1 MGQNMSQ
8 IKAEIQRMRE
18 IEAQKKALKNINVS
32 KNNEQNMDALDRE
45 LNQLLE
51 SYSATVRASTLPINA
66 GSNAK
71 ERHNFY
77 VADFIDGA
85 YYTTDHIGVKGPYR
99 DAPKRAMNI
108 WNESGFQVYDKVSCS
123 QACKDHKYFGLQD
136 VNGNGYSQCFCSDSW
151 DETTHYGTDTCGPG
165 GGPWCNYV
173 YENIKPPP
181 IPSTM
186 HLGKMYYAEK
196 GIKDKKYTIYE
207 YPTNQ
212 IDFTGQ
218 DGVEEINFFKVSKF
232 DSPGYNKTSKKNIS
246 LDAAKQYCVE
256 IQAVGFVHNR
266 NTNTYWFKTTIFP
279 QTKKVANDQVDFYI
293 VVPAI
298 KNAQPCN
305 KTVTVVSP
313 TLISSN
319 CVLKNGIPPSNICD
333 GLNADTESGLG
344 SINDRLMMLGRSL
357 ATNMKQNMENTTKY
371 DDHQP
376 KQREKYQKTI
386 DKYEKVM
393 KVIKGRE
400 ANIVT
405 EDAIMSDS
413 MKNIQ
418 MRKLFIFVFFVIIGT
433 IAVLY
438 LFGNSLIMIIT
449 ILTIYYIALY
459 VLIVVKQ
466 NEYYV

>member
-8 IKAEIQRMRE
+8 IKAELQKNRE
-18 IEAQKKALKNINVS
+18 MEAQKKAFKNINVS
-32 KNNEQNMDALDRE
+32 ENNEQNMDALDRE

-51 SYSATVRASTLPINA
+51 SYSATAHASTLPINA

-77 VADFIDGA
+77 VADFVDGS
-85 YYTTDHIGVKGPYR
+85 YYTTDHIAEKGAFR

-108 WNESGFQVYDKVSCS
+108 MINDGDYYYDKVSCS

-136 VNGNGYSQCFCSDSW
+136 GSNNRSQCFCSDSW
-151 DETTHYGTDTCGPG
+151 TETTQYKGDTCGQE

-207 YPTNQ
+207 YPKNQ

-218 DGVEEINFFKVSKF
+218 DGVEEINFFKVSNF
-232 DSPGYNKTSKKNIS
+232 DSPGYNKTSKNFDS
-246 LDAAKQYCVE
+246 LDAAKQYCLE
-256 IQAVGFVHNR
+256 IQAVGFAHNR
-266 NTNTYWFKTTIFP
+266 NTNEYSFKTVIFP
-279 QTKKVANDQVDFYI
+279 QAKKVPNDNVDFYI

-298 KNAQPCN
+298 KNAEPCN

-319 CVLKNGIPPSNICD
+319 CVFKNGIPPSNICD
-333 GLNADTESGLG
+333 GLNANTETGLG

-357 ATNMKQNMENTTKY
+357 ATNMKQNMENTAKY
-371 DDHQP
+371 DGHQP
-376 KQREKYQKTI
+376 EQREKYKKTI

-400 ANIVT
+400 ASIVT
-405 EDAIMSDS
+405 EDAVMSDS

-418 MRKLFIFVFFVIIGT
+418 MRKFFIFVLFVIIGT

-438 LFGNSLIMIIT
+438 LFGKSIIMTIT

-459 VLIVVKQ
+459 LFIVVKQ
-466 NEYYV
+466 DHYYE

>member
-8 IKAEIQRMRE
+8 IKAEIQKKRE
-18 IEAQKKALKNINVS
+18 IEAQKKAFKNINVS
-32 KNNEQNMDALDRE
+32 ENNEQNMDALDQE
-45 LNQLLE
+45 LNQLLD
-51 SYSATVRASTLPINA
+51 SYSATAQASTLPINA

-77 VADFIDGA
+77 VADFIDGS
-85 YYTTDHIGVKGPYR
+85 YYTTDHIGVKGPYK

-108 WNESGFQVYDKVSCS
+108 TINNGGWYYDKVSCS
-123 QACKDHKYFGLQD
+123 QACKDYKYFGLQD
-136 VNGNGYSQCFCSDSW
+136 ERNNNRSQCFCSDSW
-151 DETTHYGTDTCGPG
+151 KETTQYGTDTCGPG

-207 YPTNQ
+207 YPKNQ

-218 DGVEEINFFKVSKF
+218 DGVEEINFFKVSNF
-232 DSPGYNKTSKKNIS
+232 DSPGYNKTSKNFDN
-246 LDAAKQYCVE
+246 LDAAKEYCVE
-256 IQAVGFVHNR
+256 IQAVGFTHNR
-266 NTNTYWFKTTIFP
+266 NTNEYFFKTSMFP
-279 QTKKVANDQVDFYI
+279 QTKKVVNDQVDFYI

-298 KNAQPCN
+298 KNAEPCN

-313 TLISSN
+313 TLINSN

-333 GLNADTESGLG
+333 GLNTNAETGLG

-357 ATNMKQNMENTTKY
+357 ATNMKQNMDNTAKY
-371 DDHQP
+371 DDQQP

-400 ANIVT
+400 SSIIT
-405 EDAIMSDS
+405 EDAIMSNS

-418 MRKLFIFVFFVIIGT
+418 MRKLFIFVLFVIIGT

-438 LFGNSLIMIIT
+438 LFGNSIIMIII
-449 ILTIYYIALY
+449 ILTIYYISLY

-466 NEYYV
+466 DHYYE